1 MKYRDEKTF
10 EDRKS
15 SDVRIHR
22 TTSPD
27 GTEIAGLGHMAP
39 ELGSKAVAE
48 AIAGFFTEKL

>member
-1 MKYRDEKTF
+1 MKSRDEKTY

-27 GTEIAGLGHMAP
+27 GTEIAGRVHGQGPPFHDRRMHIHL
-39 ELGSKAVAE
+39 
-48 AIAGFFTEKL
+48 